1 MGRLIGER
9 LLQAWERIRSLP
21 EHEAVLAVLALAW
34 PERPAGELAQLPL
47 GERNALLL
55 DLRAATLG
63 ARIEAFAVCPRC
75 QAQLELELDAREL
88 ADGLREPQAVPLA
101 GLGRYTMRPANTLDL
116 LAVGR
121 ARDEEQAQSILL
133 ARMLVRSDSDSPAD
147 DPGPDP
153 GEWLAAQTETGK
165 AALVEQFEQINAAA
179 EIRVAVDCAACHA
192 RTMLDLD
199 IARFFLR
206 ELAAA
211 ARRLMEDVHHLASA
225 YGWSERSIARMS
237 GARRAAYLGMVG
249 A

>member
-21 EHEAVLAVLALAW
+21 EQEAVLAVLALSW
-34 PERPAGELAQLPL
+34 PQRPEGELARLPL

-55 DLRAATLG
+55 DLRAVTLG
-63 ARIEAFAVCPRC
+63 PGIEAFAVCLKC
-75 QAQLELELDAREL
+75 EAQLELTLDAREL
-88 ADGLREPQAVPLA
+88 AAGLRAQQAEQPA
-101 GLGRYTMRPANTLDL
+101 GTGPFTMRPANTLDL
-116 LAVGR
+116 LAVGTMH
-121 ARDEEQAQSILL
+121 DEQQAQSILL
-133 ARMLVRSDSDSPAD
+133 ARTLVPSGAASPAA
-147 DPGPDP
+147 DPEPDQ
-153 GEWLAAQTETGK
+153 GKWLAAQPESART
-165 AALVEQFEQINAAA
+165 ALVAQFEQINAAA
-179 EIRVAVDCAACHA
+179 EIRVEVECAACHA

-211 ARRLMEDVHHLASA
+211 ARRLMEDVHQLASA